1 MSTELDRQS
10 ISGNRTQY
18 VDTEL
23 EIHSCSVFI
32 DHAPSVIELDF
43 TIELG
48 KLEDRGD
55 NVKLSSSSINVDW
68 ARSKLSSSTWFP
80 YTYWARQC
88 YRARY
93 LTVCLSSENGKGWK
107 SNNGQHLRWIKK
119 VRITPYSPCVVR
131 LFVFFSLA
139 HTPNCKNVV
148 IEKRKNRNKLAMWF
162 TFAYFNS
169 VSNNYFGI
177 HSQ

>member
-1 MSTELDRQS
+1 MSTELDWQS

-32 DHAPSVIELDF
+32 DRAPSVIELDF

-48 KLEDRGD
+48 KLEDQGV
-55 NVKLSSSSINVDW
+55 NVKLSWSSINVDW

-80 YTYWARQC
+80 YTYWARQR
-88 YRARY
+88 YQARY

-119 VRITPYSPCVVR
+119 VRITPYSPCVVP
-131 LFVFFSLA
+131 LFVFFSLT
-139 HTPNCKNVV
+139 HICCNIV
-148 IEKRKNRNKLAMWF
+148 IVPLC
-162 TFAYFNS
+162 FADVGDLQFLVGWAFIDYF
-169 VSNNYFGI
+169 FWWATWL
-177 HSQ
+177 